1 MVSITTTSFSK
12 HLLARSV
19 QRITSNIQD
28 GAAPEGDEIAKDND
42 ALTHS
47 NEHHHRSCF
56 NLLSPSIAKSM
67 EQRKEYFTNYESRIT
82 KHESRI
88 VNHKLQSTNYEL

>member
-12 HLLARSV
+12 YLPARSV

-42 ALTHS
+42 ALIHS
-47 NEHHHRSCF
+47 DEHHHRS
-56 NLLSPSIAKSM
+56 
-67 EQRKEYFTNYESRIT
+67 
-82 KHESRI
+82 
-88 VNHKLQSTNYEL
+88 